1 MKLGIDV
8 DITIKAPDGAYVTI
22 PVVPEEITYDDGS
35 GTPTTVSVLNI
46 GNIDFYN
53 GVELDTLSFSSFFPA
68 RYDAGYCRYPELKKP
83 TDYRNQISSW
93 KGGNTGTYVEDA
105 AVLQVIIPAAGI
117 NKSMKVS
124 KFTWKFKGFEGD
136 IYYDITFKEEKTITP
151 IQASSG
157 VVVAE
162 ETREPEPVPEPVK
175 EIVKGS
181 TVKFKGGPVYT
192 SANATRAAATRGEAT
207 CECTIVYNGSHPF
220 HLIGGGGSG
229 GANRVYGWCDAENC
243 EAI

>member
-1 MKLGIDV
+1 MKIGIDV
-8 DITIKAPDGAYVTI
+8 DITLKDANGNYLTI
-22 PVVPEEITYDDGS
+22 PVTPEKITYKDGS
-35 GTPTTVSVLNI
+35 GTPVTVSVLNI

-53 GVELDTLSFSSFFPA
+53 GVELDILSFSSFFPA
-68 RYDAGYCRYPELKKP
+68 RYDSGYCRYQNLKKP

-93 KGGNTGTYVEDA
+93 KGGNAGTYVEDA
-105 AVLQVIIPAAGI
+105 AVIQVIIPAAGI

-124 KFTWKFKGFEGD
+124 EFNWEFKGFEGD
-136 IYYDITFKEEKTITP
+136 IYYDISFKEDKSITP
-151 IQASSG
+151 IQVASG

-162 ETREPEPVPEPVK
+162 EVREPEPVPEPVK

-181 TVKFKGGPVYT
+181 RVRFKGGPVYV
-192 SANATRAAATRGEAT
+192 SSNAANPATTRGEAT

-220 HLIGGGGSG
+220 HLIGDG
-229 GANRVYGWCDAENC
+229 VYGWCDAANC